1 MGYLYPFTDATLQMV
16 EEISEAIGV
25 SIELVGY
32 ELNFEAR
39 DKVITGSD
47 LAAVCGASDYG
58 KGMAQVIAQKLSG
71 IPLPENGHMRRG
83 KFMEPFILETWIQ
96 QNMLAVQSMLAG
108 ATSARMTMGEFRVS
122 DDLSLGVTYDLLI
135 YKDASP
141 VYCVDFKCPKEI
153 HGSLP
158 TDYYY
163 QSQAQARTAGL
174 PDAEMFEYDAVG
186 DTQSFCQRL
195 EGPEWWAEVE
205 QYLSIATAYL
215 DAGTVPEDAV
225 EPKRKRKALEA
236 TEEQQQAFLD
246 LQKAVDAAEA
256 NAEEVEACRLI
267 LASTIEPGETV
278 SWEGWSAGKST
289 RKVGGGT
296 KWKELAIAKGATPQE
311 ILAYTTVGTDKEVFT
326 VKGPK

>member
-1 MGYLYPFTDATLQMV
+1 MGYLYPFTDATLKMV
-16 EEISEAIGV
+16 EDLSEAIGV
-25 SIELVGY
+25 QIELVGY
-32 ELNFEAR
+32 ELNFDAR
-39 DKVITGSD
+39 DKVITGSE

-83 KFMEPFILETWIQ
+83 KFMEPFILETWLQ
-96 QNMLAVQSMLAG
+96 QNLLSVQSMLAG
-108 ATSARMTMGEFRVS
+108 ATSARMTMGEFRVA

-141 VYCVDFKCPKEI
+141 VYCVDFKCPKEV

-163 QSQAQARTAGL
+163 QSEAQIRVAGL
-174 PDAEMFEYDAVG
+174 VEGEMFEYDAVG
-186 DTQSFCQRL
+186 DTQSFYQRL

-205 QYLSIATAYL
+205 QYLGIATAYL

-225 EPKRKRKALEA
+225 EPKRKRVSVEA
-236 TEEQQQAFLD
+236 TEEQQEAFHSLSN
-246 LQKAVDAAEA
+246 AVDAAEA
-256 NAEEVEACRLI
+256 AAEEVEACRQI
-267 LASTIEPGETV
+267 LASTIEPGQTIT
-278 SWEGWSAGKST
+278 WEGWSAGKSN

-296 KWKELAIAKGATPQE
+296 KWKELALAKGATPQE